1 MILYISIV
9 SSLNK
14 KHQKTLNSIF
24 ENPIRSDILWK
35 DIENLLIALNAEISE
50 GRGSRVRIYLNNIR
64 AVFHRPH
71 PRNET
76 DKGALKSM
84 RRFLIAAG
92 VR

>member
-1 MILYISIV
+1 VNYLS
-9 SSLNK
+9 K

-24 ENPIRSDILWK
+24 ENPIRSDVLWK
-35 DIENLLIALNAEISE
+35 DVESLLIALNAEISE

-71 PRNET
+71 PKSET

-84 RRFLIAAG
+84 RRFLIEAG

>member
-1 MILYISIV
+1 V
-9 SSLNK
+9 NSLSK

-24 ENPIRSDILWK
+24 ENPIRSDVSWK

-84 RRFLIAAG
+84 RRFLIEAG